1 MRIPRTKLAGA
12 WSVTIIGLAL
22 TALPLYSRLFTMEEV
37 NSSTTEEVSSKTT
50 EESFSESTS
59 VSYTMMYVP
68 EWVPFGGG
76 ILALIGGVLVGRGQK
91 FNANATDA

>member
-1 MRIPRTKLAGA
+1 MSTSRTRLIGA
-12 WSVTIIGLAL
+12 WITIIIGLVL

-37 NSSTTEEVSSKTT
+37 ASKNTEEG
-50 EESFSESTS
+50 FSASTS

-76 ILALIGGVLVGRGQK
+76 ILTLIGGVLLGRRRI
-91 FNANATDA
+91 

>member
-1 MRIPRTKLAGA
+1 MSTSRTRLIGA
-12 WSVTIIGLAL
+12 WITIIIGLVL

-37 NSSTTEEVSSKTT
+37 GSKNTEEG
-50 EESFSESTS
+50 FSASTS

-76 ILALIGGVLVGRGQK
+76 ILTLIGGVHLGRRRI
-91 FNANATDA
+91 